1 MIQIWPMTAILNDS
15 GVANLM
21 FLLVWP
27 IDDSGEPPYTADET
41 ASYTERRKPGR
52 YAVTLNK
59 IEYL

>member
-1 MIQIWPMTAILNDS
+1 MLNDS

-41 ASYTERRKPGR
+41 ASYTERGKPGR
-52 YAVTLNK
+52 HAVTLNK